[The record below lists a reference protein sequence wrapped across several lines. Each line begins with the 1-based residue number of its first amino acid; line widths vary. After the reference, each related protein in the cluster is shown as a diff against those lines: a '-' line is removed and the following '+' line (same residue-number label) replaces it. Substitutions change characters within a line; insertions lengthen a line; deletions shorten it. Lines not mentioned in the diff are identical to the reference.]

1 MRLVADIGG
10 TNARLAL
17 CKDGAIIPQTVRSF
31 SNDDWPHLYDIVT
44 AFLEDH
50 ASSPLDDMVI
60 AVAGPVH
67 GDKAVLTNRKW
78 AILRTELLQRFGC
91 KHVVLVNDL
100 SALGYAAPSLL
111 PAQLRR
117 VYNGPALPSKNG
129 QSLVV
134 GIGTGFNASPVL
146 STPNDVHCLAVE
158 AGHISMPKNV
168 SDMVQAIGHS
178 PDLFP
183 TIETLFSGRGL
194 TSFCQQVTGDDS
206 VLGTTVIQSYKTS
219 KNPTISTAVDHYAAL
234 IGQLLRDLSLA
245 YMPSSGIYLAGSV
258 ARAVVGISTTRLI
271 EVFAQPCGIL
281 GARTPSLFTI
291 EDDFAA
297 LYGCAAYGHRQRG

>member
-17 CKDGAIIPQTVRSF
+17 CKDVAIVPQTVRNF

-44 AFLEDH
+44 AYLKDH
-50 ASSPLDDMVI
+50 ASAPLDEMVI

-67 GDKAVLTNRKW
+67 GDKAVLTNRNW
-78 AILRTELLQRFGC
+78 TILRTELLQGFGC
-91 KHVVLVNDL
+91 KHVILINDL
-100 SALGYAAPSLL
+100 SALGYAVPSLL
-111 PAQLRR
+111 PTQLRR
-117 VYNGPALPSKNG
+117 IYNGPVLPSRTG

-134 GIGTGFNASPVL
+134 GIGTGFNVSPVL
-146 STPNDVHCLAVE
+146 STPNGVHCLAVE

-168 SDMVQAIGHS
+168 SDMLKAIGHS
-178 PDLFP
+178 PDLFQ

-194 TSFCQQVTGDDS
+194 TLFCQQVTGDDTL
-206 VLGTTVIQSYKTS
+206 LGTTAIQSYKTS
-219 KNPTISTAVDHYAAL
+219 INPAISNAVDHYAAL

-258 ARAVVGISTTRLI
+258 ARAVLSISTARLI
-271 EVFAQPCGIL
+271 DVFAQPCDIFGD
-281 GARTPSLFTI
+281 RTPSLFTI

-297 LYGCAAYGHRQRG
+297 LYGCAAHDHRK

>member
-17 CKDGAIIPQTVRSF
+17 CKDGAIVSQTVRNF

-44 AFLEDH
+44 VYLKDH
-50 ASSPLDDMVI
+50 ARVPLDDMAI

-78 AILRTELLQRFGC
+78 TILKTELLQRFGC
-91 KHVVLVNDL
+91 KQVVLVNDL
-100 SALGYAAPSLL
+100 SALGYAVPSLL
-111 PAQLRR
+111 PTQLRSIH
-117 VYNGPALPSKNG
+117 NGPALPSTNG

-134 GIGTGFNASPVL
+134 GIGTGFNVSPVL
-146 STPNDVHCLAVE
+146 STPNGVHCLAVE

-168 SDMVQAIGHS
+168 SNLLKAIGYS
-178 PDLFP
+178 QDLFP
-183 TIETLFSGRGL
+183 TIETLFSGRGFTL
-194 TSFCQQVTGDDS
+194 FCRQATGDDTL
-206 VLGTTVIQSYKTS
+206 LGTTAIQSYKTS
-219 KNPTISTAVDHYAAL
+219 SNPAISNAVDHYAAL

-258 ARAVVGISTTRLI
+258 ARAVVSISTARLI
-271 EVFAQPCGIL
+271 DVLARPCDIL
-281 GARTPSLFTI
+281 GDRTPSLFTI

-297 LYGCAAYGHRQRG
+297 LYGCAAHDHRL